1 MLRWQLFYS
10 RLGCLLRENATSMR
24 VQSTH
29 KALDYLG
36 HGIEKQVS
44 GLITRLVA
52 KLIFIP
58 WKAILAGYCILVE
71 FFRNWFIRK
80 HQVSHH
86 WDVHWQQFRGT
97 WGIRGHSRSGQVYFS
112 FYRHY
117 QSDIRMMLICECCC
131 GKNHVTCCL
140 GKSIESG
147 VRRGRNVLKAVK
159 IFLLFTVWLATRWVL

>member
-58 WKAILAGYCILVE
+58 WKAILADYCILVE
-71 FFRNWFIRK
+71 FFRNWLIRK

-112 FYRHY
+112 IYRHY
-117 QSDIRMMLICECCC
+117 QSDIRGCLFVNMAT
-131 GKNHVTCCL
+131 KHVTCCL
-140 GKSIESG
+140 GKDIESAG
-147 VRRGRNVLKAVK
+147 VRRGRSVF
-159 IFLLFTVWLATRWVL
+159 ISIR

>member
-1 MLRWQLFYS
+1 MLGIGIESTFTFYCIPPTDTFFIIIVLSQCCDGNFFYS

-58 WKAILAGYCILVE
+58 WKAILAGTCILVE
-71 FFRNWFIRK
+71 FCRNWFIRK

-112 FYRHY
+112 FFRQRY
-117 QSDIRMMLICECCC
+117 QDAYLWMFY
-131 GKNHVTCCL
+131 G
-140 GKSIESG
+140 
-147 VRRGRNVLKAVK
+147 
-159 IFLLFTVWLATRWVL
+159 LLLRVWEKT